1 MSWKVRPPQVIRNLF
16 PGTTWR
22 IPGQEKVIYLTF
34 DDGPVEKET
43 PWVMNLLNQYQ
54 VKATFFCV
62 GENADNNQ
70 YLIQELLNNGHSVG
84 NHAYNHLPAWKCS
97 RSEYFNNIEKA
108 RPFIPGNLFRP
119 PHGQLYPW
127 YMKELKSKF
136 GKVVMWDVLSMDY
149 DKRLSKEQVLSNVTK
164 NVRNGS
170 VVVFHDSAKAWDRL
184 TYALPKSLDFLLEKG
199 YRFEVLKMDEN
210 IIAK

>member
-16 PGTTWR
+16 PGTIWR
-22 IPGQEKVIYLTF
+22 MPEQEKVIYLTF

-54 VKATFFCV
+54 IKATFFCV

-70 YLIQELLNNGHSVG
+70 HLIQELLNNGHSVG

-108 RPFIPGNLFRP
+108 RPYIPGNLFRP

-127 YMKELKSKF
+127 YMKELKSRF
-136 GKVVMWDVLSMDY
+136 SKVVMWDVLSMDY
-149 DKRLSKEQVLSNVTK
+149 DKRLSKEQVLSNVTD

-170 VVVFHDSAKAWDRL
+170 VVVFHDSAKAWERL
-184 TYALPKSLDFLLEKG
+184 NYALPKSLDFLLEKG
-199 YRFEVLKMDEN
+199 YRFEVLKMD
-210 IIAK
+210 

>member
-1 MSWKVRPPQVIRNLF
+1 MSWKVRPPQVLRSLF

-22 IPGQEKVIYLTF
+22 MPEREKVVYLTF

-43 PWVMNLLNQYQ
+43 PWVMNLLDQYD

-70 YLIQELLNNGHSVG
+70 HLVQELLKQGHSVG

-108 RPFIPGNLFRP
+108 RPYIPGKLFRP

-127 YMKELKSKF
+127 YMSELKNRFS
-136 GKVVMWDVLSMDY
+136 KVVMWDVLSMDY
-149 DKRLSKEQVLSNVTK
+149 DNRISKEQVLKNVTN

-170 VVVFHDSAKAWDRL
+170 VIVFHDSTKAWDRL
-184 TYALPKSLDFLLEKG
+184 TYALPKSLDFLLNEG
-199 YRFEVLKMDEN
+199 YRFEAIKMD
-210 IIAK
+210 

>member
-1 MSWKVRPPQVIRNLF
+1 MRNWKVRPPQMARNFF

-22 IPGQEKVIYLTF
+22 MPTREKVVYLTF
-34 DDGPVEKET
+34 DDGPIEKIT
-43 PWVMNLLNQYQ
+43 PWVMDLLDQYKI
-54 VKATFFCV
+54 KATFFCV

-70 YLIQELLNNGHSVG
+70 QLVQELLQRGHSVG

-97 RSEYFNNIEKA
+97 RSAYIDNIEKA

-127 YMKELKSKF
+127 YMSELKRRFSR
-136 GKVVMWDVLSMDY
+136 VVMWDVLSMDY
-149 DKRLSKEQVLSNVTK
+149 DKRLTKDQVVLNVIK

-170 VVVFHDSAKAWDRL
+170 IIVFHDSIKAWDRL
-184 TYALPKSLDFLLEKG
+184 SYALPKSIEYILNEG
-199 YRFEVLKMDEN
+199 YRFEAIKMD
-210 IIAK
+210 

>member
-1 MSWKVRPPQVIRNLF
+1 MMSWKVRPPQIVRSLF

-22 IPGQEKVIYLTF
+22 MPNREKVVYLTF

-43 PWVMNLLNQYQ
+43 PWVMNLLGQYD

-70 YLIQELLNNGHSVG
+70 HLVQELLKQGHSVG
-84 NHAYNHLPAWKCS
+84 NHAYNHLPAWRCS

-108 RPFIPGNLFRP
+108 RPYIPGNLFRP

-127 YMKELKSKF
+127 YMSELKSRF
-136 GKVVMWDVLSMDY
+136 SKVVMWDVLSMDY
-149 DKRLSKEQVLSNVTK
+149 DNRLSKEKVLRNVTN

-170 VVVFHDSAKAWDRL
+170 VIVFHDSTKAWDRL
-184 TYALPKSLDFLLEKG
+184 TYALPKSLDFLLKEG
-199 YRFEVLKMDEN
+199 YRFEAIKMD
-210 IIAK
+210 

>member
-22 IPGQEKVIYLTF
+22 MPEQEKVIYFTF

-54 VKATFFCV
+54 IKATFFCV

-70 YLIQELLNNGHSVG
+70 HLIQELLNNGHSVG

-97 RSEYFNNIEKA
+97 RSEYFNNIDKA
-108 RPFIPGNLFRP
+108 RPYIPGNLFRP

-136 GKVVMWDVLSMDY
+136 SKVVMWDVLSMDY
-149 DKRLSKEQVLSNVTK
+149 DKRLSKEQVLSNVTD

-170 VVVFHDSAKAWDRL
+170 VVVFHDSAKAWERL
-184 TYALPKSLDFLLEKG
+184 NYALPKSLDFLLEKG
-199 YRFEVLKMDEN
+199 YRFEVLKMD
-210 IIAK
+210 